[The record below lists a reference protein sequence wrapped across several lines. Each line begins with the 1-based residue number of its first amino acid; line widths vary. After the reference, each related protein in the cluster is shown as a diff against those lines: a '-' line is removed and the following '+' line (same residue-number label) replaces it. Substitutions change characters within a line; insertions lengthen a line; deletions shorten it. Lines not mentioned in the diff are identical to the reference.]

1 MLLTSSEYATSLKTT
16 ENLVRLQ
23 KAWTLSMAIL
33 EQGPLLTDQLRRAV
47 SGREKAKAD
56 EIRAK
61 FRPLAQWS
69 VTPYYWDDWHGVRES
84 ADFRIETIEDE
95 MATNLQAQYKT
106 FLPADQQERLV
117 RFVMVH
123 YLVTEVN
130 NFQEMTGADGRI

>member
-1 MLLTSSEYATSLKTT
+1 
-16 ENLVRLQ
+16 
-23 KAWTLSMAIL
+23 MAIL